1 MLRSVLRW
9 RSARGIPTPE
19 GHGTTRRPHRRLCC
33 CRGRQALLRA
43 PGSLVGVLEEGEGEG
58 QTEGRTRRD
67 RHEDRQTRPQTQ
79 GWRTGLH
86 AAGAVTGVIGSPSR
100 PRPAGSGDRAGASL
114 GRRARGETAA
124 FGVRGVQGPGFVLA
138 PCACSGTGAPPP
150 WPPARKLGR
159 QAAQGF
165 ACRARRAAR
174 GVFSLA
180 SDPAPRGG
188 GRAIPA
194 ARRGPRTP
202 CSHCA
207 VRPGHGAW
215 SGREGPHPPLHPGL
229 GPTTDRGGSG
239 RWSLRTERGPA
250 RCWRGKPGCA
260 TGRVGGH
267 PGLPRPAR
275 GQGRRVGV
283 ARGSMLERYPEPGTP
298 ATGRPGG
305 PSEPRQWCPRDP
317 PSSAGGRWIRW

>member
-33 CRGRQALLRA
+33 CRGRQALSRA

-79 GWRTGLH
+79 GWRTGLC

-124 FGVRGVQGPGFVLA
+124 FGVCGVQGPGFVLA

-250 RCWRGKPGCA
+250 RCWWGKPGCA

-298 ATGRPGG
+298 AAGRPGG